1 MHILHLQHIF
11 MWVSH
16 VPSTQEPQ
24 LVSGCHAGQQRGL
37 TVACEGGIQRKEG
50 EARLLVNSETVMVC
64 YMVSFSFLLNAA
76 LSSKPNHIF
85 SHSWRGVKPRA
96 RHMGFCAG
104 ERKKKNCVPTRPP
117 AAFRFKRWSRPA
129 LYKGR
134 KISKVCAWGREKRP
148 WCKWLKIRVGEK
160 DLKMT

>member
-104 ERKKKNCVPTRPP
+104 ERKKKTVFPLGPLLPLGLKDGQGLLCTREEK
-117 AAFRFKRWSRPA
+117 FQRYVLGGGKRGLGASDWR
-129 LYKGR
+129 
-134 KISKVCAWGREKRP
+134 
-148 WCKWLKIRVGEK
+148 
-160 DLKMT
+160 